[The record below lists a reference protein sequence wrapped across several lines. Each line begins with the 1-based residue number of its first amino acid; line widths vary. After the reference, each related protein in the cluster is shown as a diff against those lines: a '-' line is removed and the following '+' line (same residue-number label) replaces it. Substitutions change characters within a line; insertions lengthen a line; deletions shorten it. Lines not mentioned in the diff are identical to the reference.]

1 MKTTM
6 PHPARTF
13 ATLAVGAPILALV
26 VACGKEPEPV
36 FPLAAPAAP
45 GTCTEWRGQPVDRT
59 CVPRV
64 ARAGEPLVLEVE
76 ERCGACSTVE
86 RCTVLVDGRTVTL
99 SLDGKACEPPPG
111 ASCPEA
117 CGKSRIRCEVP
128 PLLEGK
134 YSIRYGDTSGRVDVL
149 EVSEAP
155 DAATTCVLD
164 ETSRGG

>member
-1 MKTTM
+1 MLRS
-6 PHPARTF
+6 PRRPRIRASLAGALPA
-13 ATLAVGAPILALV
+13 ALLV
-26 VACGKEPEPV
+26 IACGKEPEPL

-86 RCTVLVDGRTVTL
+86 RCTVDVDGRTVTL
-99 SLDGKACEPPPG
+99 SLDGRACEPPPG

-117 CGKSRIRCEVP
+117 CGKSRIRCQVP

-134 YSIRYGDTSGRVDVL
+134 YTIRYGDTSGRVDVL
-149 EVSEAP
+149 EVAETP